1 MTQDDEIARKL
12 LISLLSSNENIRI
25 TYRAWVEAKRDF
37 DGLSKD
43 GIIYEVV
50 SNLKNGIKI
59 THTQQDSGSTG
70 WVIKPTINTI
80 PAYIKLC
87 IEDDG
92 DEMILTIVSTHK

>member
-1 MTQDDEIARKL
+1 LTQDVEIARKL
-12 LISLLSSNENIRI
+12 LIGLLSSNMNINI
-25 TYRAWVEAKRDF
+25 TYRAYDEARRDF
-37 DGLSKD
+37 ELTKD
-43 GIIYEVV
+43 GIIDEVV

-70 WVIKPTINTI
+70 WVIKPNINTI

-87 IEDDG
+87 IEDDN